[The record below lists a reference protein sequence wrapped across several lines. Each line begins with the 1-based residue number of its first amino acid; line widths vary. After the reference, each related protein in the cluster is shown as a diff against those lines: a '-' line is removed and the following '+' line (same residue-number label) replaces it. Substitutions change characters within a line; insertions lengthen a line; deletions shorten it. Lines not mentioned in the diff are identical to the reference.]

1 MELDTGKRRYAS
13 NFHKKTPGWE
23 DLNKVACLCSR
34 VAEVGVHDID
44 DINADVH
51 ANDVQAPE
59 GDTIL
64 LLKV

>member
-1 MELDTGKRRYAS
+1 MDEETLPTSEYPPYSPPQFTDPATED
-13 NFHKKTPGWE
+13 PG
-23 DLNKVACLCSR
+23 

-51 ANDVQAPE
+51 ANGVQAPE

-64 LLKV
+64 LLKL

>member
-1 MELDTGKRRYAS
+1 MDEETLPTSEYPPYSPTQCTDLATED
-13 NFHKKTPGWE
+13 PG
-23 DLNKVACLCSR
+23 

-51 ANDVQAPE
+51 ANGVQAPE

-64 LLKV
+64 FLKV